1 MIEVTTWVDNGLVDT
16 AEAGDAES
24 ALYAA
29 RVLWDEMLAGRTFA
43 FPPRVEFRVDG
54 ALVRRLERR
63 P

>member
-1 MIEVTTWVDNGLVDT
+1 MIEVTTYVDGALVDT
-16 AEAGDAES
+16 AEADGPEA
-24 ALYAA
+24 ALVAA
-29 RVLWDEMLAGRTFA
+29 RVLWDEMLDGRLFS